1 MQNTIWKS
9 EINFI
14 EHFFLFEKNPYFH
27 HVKIWMFTLLLLL
40 GSCTLNAD
48 QEASL
53 NNALTSY
60 INSRNNGAVMSYVAF
75 THPNIVSYYK
85 NEGDSVFQS
94 HFDVSNEYTRPF
106 FQDGLIRTTE
116 KRDKSIHVKYLFKK
130 IEASDFDIQANDAII
145 IAMSD
150 DNGTSW
156 FFAEEEDY
164 FNLKIF
170 KKDEIRIIKNDHT
183 H

>member
-1 MQNTIWKS
+1 
-9 EINFI
+9 
-14 EHFFLFEKNPYFH
+14 
-27 HVKIWMFTLLLLL
+27 MFTLLLLL

-75 THPNIVSYYK
+75 THPNVVNHYK
-85 NEGDSVFQS
+85 NAGDSVFQS

-106 FQDGLIRTTE
+106 FQDGLIRSTE
-116 KRDKSIHVKYLFKK
+116 KNGNTIHVKYLFKK
-130 IEASDFDIQANDAII
+130 IEANDFDRQMTDAII
-145 IAMSD
+145 IAMSN

-164 FNLKIF
+164 FNWKIF
-170 KKDEIRIIKNDHT
+170 KKDELLISNQ
-183 H
+183 